1 MSESGTAMKQSI
13 GWLIIFVC
21 LLAVDALAQLPSNP
35 KLAAADLEAAQ
46 AETLA
51 SGGEKAELIYAA
63 RLDAV
68 RKGSFDS
75 LIVVYAK
82 AARAGKDYYAVVL
95 REAQKHPLAFDK
107 QGRALKSGDK
117 YLRMGLRHEEGKSP
131 ILRLISSTTDPV
143 KGQQQRNLDFRFNGS
158 NFALEN
164 QSVAPMAK

>member
-1 MSESGTAMKQSI
+1 MKRSI
-13 GWLIIFVC
+13 GWLIVFIYM
-21 LLAVDALAQLPSNP
+21 LAAEVSAQLASNP
-35 KLAAADLEAAQ
+35 KIAAADLEAAR

-68 RKGSFDS
+68 QKGSFDS
-75 LIVVYAK
+75 LVVIYAK
-82 AARAGKDYYAVVL
+82 AARTGKDYYAVVL
-95 REAQKHPLAFDK
+95 REAQKYPLAFDK

-131 ILRLISSTTDPV
+131 TLRLISSMTDPV

-158 NFALEN
+158 SFVLEN
-164 QSVAPMAK
+164 QSVATMAR

>member
-1 MSESGTAMKQSI
+1 MKSLTTWI
-13 GWLIIFVC
+13 VFLSV
-21 LLAVDALAQLPSNP
+21 LLASAVFAQLASNP
-35 KLAAADLEAAQ
+35 KIAAADLEAAQ

-68 RKGSFDS
+68 QKGSFDS
-75 LIVVYAK
+75 LIVIYAK
-82 AARAGKDYYAVVL
+82 AARAGKEYYAVVL
-95 REAQKHPLAFDK
+95 REARKYPLAFDK

-131 ILRLISSTTDPV
+131 ILRLIGSTTDSV
-143 KGQQQRNLDFRFNGS
+143 KGLQQRNLDFRFNGS
-158 NFALEN
+158 SFVLEN